1 MLLPHCT
8 TLYAP
13 HERMIAYMYILHTFH
28 SILTFIVHVIHVS
41 VLREFDGLGI
51 HREQHQPYLSNT
63 VEAGSESYRAG
74 ENMCALGLK

>member
-28 SILTFIVHVIHVS
+28 SMLTFIVHVIHVS
-41 VLREFDGLGI
+41 VLREFDGGLLFTI
-51 HREQHQPYLSNT
+51 LANVVIT
-63 VEAGSESYRAG
+63 ESPFFW
-74 ENMCALGLK
+74 

>member
-28 SILTFIVHVIHVS
+28 SMLTFIVHVIHVS
-41 VLREFDGLGI
+41 VLREFDGGLLFTILANVITESPFFGDFSGI
-51 HREQHQPYLSNT
+51 
-63 VEAGSESYRAG
+63 SEG
-74 ENMCALGLK
+74 C

>member
-28 SILTFIVHVIHVS
+28 SMLTFIVHVIHVS
-41 VLREFDGLGI
+41 VLREFDGGLLFTILANVITESTFFGDFSGI
-51 HREQHQPYLSNT
+51 
-63 VEAGSESYRAG
+63 SEG
-74 ENMCALGLK
+74 C

>member
-28 SILTFIVHVIHVS
+28 SMLTFIVHVIHVS
-41 VLREFDGLGI
+41 VLREFDGGLLFTILANVVITESPFFGDFNGI
-51 HREQHQPYLSNT
+51 
-63 VEAGSESYRAG
+63 SEG
-74 ENMCALGLK
+74 C